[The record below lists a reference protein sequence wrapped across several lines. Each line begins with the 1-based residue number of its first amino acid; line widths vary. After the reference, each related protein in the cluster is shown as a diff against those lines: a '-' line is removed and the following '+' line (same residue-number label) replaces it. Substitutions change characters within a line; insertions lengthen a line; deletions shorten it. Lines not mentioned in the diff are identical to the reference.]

1 MSPLV
6 LEALDTVSAMARDPK
21 YNVYM
26 NLQPGEMQFINNYHV
41 LHGRS
46 SYEDDAAAGQKRH
59 FKRLWLA
66 TNYLE
71 DRPAHFRKNIDSHWI
86 RNRSVSNIAAAARA

>member
-1 MSPLV
+1 M

-26 NLQPGEMQFINNYHV
+26 DLQPGEMQFINNYHV
-41 LHGRS
+41 LHGRT
-46 SYEDDAAAGQKRH
+46 SYEDDAALGHKRH

-66 TNYLE
+66 TNYLK

-86 RNRSVSNIAAAARA
+86 KNRSVSTIAAAARA